1 MNLLKRIG
9 SVLDAVAFASF
20 IIHFI
25 ITKSFPKLIILYFF
39 LLFVGT
45 SMQIPAQYRELKS
58 NEDVGALDIKIFWG
72 LIVGS
77 IGFLGLTIFFIKVFY
92 F

>member
-9 SVLDAVAFASF
+9 NVLDTVAFAAF

-25 ITKSFPKLIILYFF
+25 VTKSFPKLIILYFF

-45 SMQIPAQYRELKS
+45 SMQIPAQYRDLKS
-58 NEDVGALDIKIFWG
+58 SKDVGALDVKIFWG

-77 IGFLGLTIFFIKVFY
+77 IGFLGLTIFFIKDFY